1 LVELTANRMS
11 FVRISCDAKL
21 FDKVPRSLYKV
32 QGCCVV

>member
-1 LVELTANRMS
+1 MVELTANRMS

-32 QGCCVV
+32 QGGCVV